1 MLPPPDFESGASTN
15 SATGAARGQQN
26 CNRAV
31 ISSFRPIRDR
41 LLWALSADI
50 DLSVADRAR
59 IILARAIRSTRL
71 QIRRALTGID
81 TERSDDYVRRARGGE
96 NFRLGATHIGESM
109 AVLSTASVTRLSP
122 PALAALVVAATGAAT
137 ILGAYFFQY
146 VLGYLPC
153 PLCFEQ
159 RIPYYVAIPL
169 ALLMTFAVMW
179 SAPRPVVIAGLALLT
194 LIMLVSAGLGA
205 YHAGVEW
212 KWWPGPAD
220 CSGPLGG
227 IGSAGDLLQ
236 RMQSQI
242 VVSCGDAAW
251 RFLGISLAGYNT
263 LISLALAMVA
273 AWGVVKERERAV

>member
-1 MLPPPDFESGASTN
+1 
-15 SATGAARGQQN
+15 
-26 CNRAV
+26 
-31 ISSFRPIRDR
+31 
-41 LLWALSADI
+41 
-50 DLSVADRAR
+50 
-59 IILARAIRSTRL
+59 
-71 QIRRALTGID
+71 
-81 TERSDDYVRRARGGE
+81 
-96 NFRLGATHIGESM
+96 M
-109 AVLSTASVTRLSP
+109 AVVSTASVTRLSP
-122 PALAALVVAATGAAT
+122 PALAALVIAAAGAAA
-137 ILGAYFFQY
+137 ILVAYFFQY

-153 PLCFEQ
+153 PLCLEQ

-169 ALLMTFAVMW
+169 ALLLTFAVLW
-179 SAPRPVVIAGLALLT
+179 SAPRPVVIGGLALLT

-251 RFLGISLAGYNT
+251 RFLGISLAGYNA
-263 LISLALAMVA
+263 LISLALATVA
-273 AWGVVKERERAV
+273 AWGLVKERERAV

>member
-1 MLPPPDFESGASTN
+1 MSGAPRERE
-15 SATGAARGQQN
+15 G
-26 CNRAV
+26 
-31 ISSFRPIRDR
+31 
-41 LLWALSADI
+41 L
-50 DLSVADRAR
+50 R
-59 IILARAIRSTRL
+59 I
-71 QIRRALTGID
+71 
-81 TERSDDYVRRARGGE
+81 
-96 NFRLGATHIGESM
+96 GATYIGESM
-109 AVLSTASVTRLSP
+109 AIVSTASVTRLSP
-122 PALAALVVAATGAAT
+122 PALAALVVAAAGAAT

-153 PLCFEQ
+153 PLCLEQ

-169 ALLMTFAVMW
+169 ALLVTFADMW

-194 LIMLVSAGLGA
+194 VIMLASASLGA

-220 CSGPLGG
+220 CSGSLGG

-242 VVSCGDAAW
+242 VVSCGEAAW

-263 LISLALAMVA
+263 LISLALATVA
-273 AWGVVKERERAV
+273 AWGLVKERERAV